1 MTQTAL
7 MSVSG
12 LSKKFGR
19 VITADDIS
27 FEVRAG
33 EALGIVG
40 PNGAG
45 KSTLLNLIGGVVEA
59 DSGSILFDGRD
70 ISRLKAAERAKA
82 GIARSFQIP
91 RPFIDM
97 TVFENVYVGSSFAGR
112 TRGQAGYD
120 RAYHSLEVAGLLHL
134 ASTPAR
140 QLRLLDR
147 KRLELARALATN
159 PQLIL
164 LDEIA
169 GGLTDKELPPLVE
182 TIRNLRAN
190 GVTVVWIEHIV
201 HALVSVVDRLM
212 CLAEGRILAIG
223 ELEERQRAPII
234 QATEAVA
241 VGAELAEKLVGL
253 APGGHERHADDV
265 FVEVP
270 RGLHV
275 AGYIGGVVQTRRNL
289 HAPDACTRSTRKT
302 ARFFALFRDFPQT
315 KKMGLGRLTQPRLS
329 ARIYGGISLDVRTFR
344 AVGIV
349 RLVVAR
355 EPTLQDVMGAR
366 LTRLVASRQ
375 AGFIGA
381 QFQDHPVGV
390 SHIDGPAIPVL
401 QNVVLGLLE
410 AVILE
415 PLFHLG
421 LQLRVDVQRNVVKR
435 RARHFR
441 TELSGVI
448 RVGELEEGQCSAV
461 FDAEEAMAIDTHLAE
476 EFVGFAPSRDQ
487 RHPNDVFVKMARRF
501 HVTRHVGGMV

>member
-1 MTQTAL
+1 MIDPHSNDGCPAVPSRGRPGSPVRNRSPHDTDRAHERERP
-7 MSVSG
+7 V
-12 LSKKFGR
+12 KKFGR

-223 ELEERQRAPII
+223 DP
-234 QATEAVA
+234 
-241 VGAELAEKLVGL
+241 
-253 APGGHERHADDV
+253 HEVMRSPEV
-265 FVEVP
+265 VEVYL
-270 RGLHV
+270 GSTFN
-275 AGYIGGVVQTRRNL
+275 IDQDGV
-289 HAPDACTRSTRKT
+289 
-302 ARFFALFRDFPQT
+302 
-315 KKMGLGRLTQPRLS
+315 
-329 ARIYGGISLDVRTFR
+329 
-344 AVGIV
+344 
-349 RLVVAR
+349 
-355 EPTLQDVMGAR
+355 
-366 LTRLVASRQ
+366 
-375 AGFIGA
+375 
-381 QFQDHPVGV
+381 
-390 SHIDGPAIPVL
+390 
-401 QNVVLGLLE
+401 
-410 AVILE
+410 
-415 PLFHLG
+415 
-421 LQLRVDVQRNVVKR
+421 
-435 RARHFR
+435 
-441 TELSGVI
+441 
-448 RVGELEEGQCSAV
+448 
-461 FDAEEAMAIDTHLAE
+461 
-476 EFVGFAPSRDQ
+476 
-487 RHPNDVFVKMARRF
+487 ND
-501 HVTRHVGGMV
+501 